1 MYASLIDEHV
11 SSVNLQA
18 RTQNL
23 AGWYK
28 IENEW
33 PAFLILKN

>member
-23 AGWYK
+23 AGWNK

-33 PAFLILKN
+33 STLLKN